1 MSFNSYEELMQ
12 AVEERRADVLI
23 IEVDLGAKYSQE
35 YEDAKAELQQAKALK
50 TLTGNK
56 DFLADNLASL
66 EANVAETKPEARPV
80 WIKYSRLQ
88 LGEWAML
95 TKQANLTPVDQYEKV
110 LQKTFVGVFGT
121 DEDDAE
127 PISTDAA
134 LVSSKSDK
142 GILPGGTLHGVI
154 QAFMSWQNS
163 GGDVSIRPTKS
174 GHA

>member
-66 EANVAETKPEARPV
+66 EANVAEN
-80 WIKYSRLQ
+80 
-88 LGEWAML
+88 
-95 TKQANLTPVDQYEKV
+95 QA
-110 LQKTFVGVFGT
+110 
-121 DEDDAE
+121 
-127 PISTDAA
+127 
-134 LVSSKSDK
+134 
-142 GILPGGTLHGVI
+142 
-154 QAFMSWQNS
+154 
-163 GGDVSIRPTKS
+163 
-174 GHA
+174 